1 MRRSQKERYWQ
12 VSYEEKFQP
21 RITELLKRLKKATDV
36 NTKEFPESE
45 QRKEAGPTLPSAVRK
60 TSIDPEPS
68 FWPIGGGLA
77 RPGKSSSQLYSWRS
91 DREVQDA
98 IAKVALYLHVQRD
111 IYYPMG
117 QPLSAEL
124 KNHFSGFYSPGLLNR
139 VRIAELQDRRVA
151 NPWFYDDAK
160 SQGIANLPEMAH
172 RAVVTFLDVVVFNE
186 KMTHRHLFHGLVHT
200 AQVKLLGPVRYAE
213 LFVTG
218 FLQARSFFLVPMK
231 AHAFALDTRYIEDPG
246 ARFSVE
252 EEVLRWI
259 TQDRY

>member
-1 MRRSQKERYWQ
+1 MHAVPERYWK
-12 VSYEEKFQP
+12 VSYEKKSQP
-21 RITELLKRLKKATDV
+21 GITELLKRLEKATDL
-36 NTKEFPESE
+36 NTEEFPESE
-45 QRKEAGPTLPSAVRK
+45 QRKQAGPTLRSAVRK
-60 TSIDPEPS
+60 TGNDLEPS
-68 FWPIGGGLA
+68 FWPIGGGLP
-77 RPGKSSSQLYSWRS
+77 RPGKSSSRLYSWRS

-98 IAKVALYLHVQRD
+98 IAKVALYLRVQRD
-111 IYYPMG
+111 TYYPTG
-117 QPLSAEL
+117 QPLSTEL
-124 KNHFSGFYSPGLLNR
+124 KDHFSGFYSPALLNR

-160 SQGIANLPEMAH
+160 SQGIANLPDMAH

-200 AQVKLLGPVRYAE
+200 AQVKLLGPERYAE

-231 AHAFALDTRYIEDPG
+231 AHAFALDTRYTEDPG